1 MGRQIKGLLYFYGS
15 DLRYSLTIFWTILL
29 SILVVSLAFTYFL
42 AGLDN
47 DVTLFTFSLTGPM
60 YVYCAILG
68 FLTVKDSVP
77 FLIKMSATRKNIF
90 IGSGVF
96 FLMLALAMSLAATGL
111 QEIVMALMNATGIDF
126 FSFLHPSYFLNDTW
140 YTRVI
145 ADTAIMF
152 FFLAVMFMIGL
163 LFYKYGIAGGGS
175 FLGVLLLIGLLGIAQ
190 GWLIDFFIDVFTGID
205 LVFFYQLLGIG
216 LVIYGI
222 SFLFLRRITTV
233 KVK

>member
-1 MGRQIKGLLYFYGS
+1 MGRQIKGLLYFFGS

-47 DVTLFTFSLTGPM
+47 EVTLFTFSLTGPM

-90 IGSGVF
+90 VGSGGF
-96 FLMLALAMSLAATGL
+96 FLMLSLAMALAAAGL
-111 QEIVMALMNATGIDF
+111 QELVMALMNATGVDF
-126 FSFLHPSYFLNDTW
+126 FLFLHPAYFLDGTW
-140 YTRVI
+140 YTRIVI
-145 ADTAIMF
+145 DTAIMF
-152 FFLAVMFMIGL
+152 FFLAAMFMIGL

-175 FLGVLLLIGLLGIAQ
+175 FLGVLLLISLLGIAQ
-190 GWLIDFFIDVFTGID
+190 GWLIDFVVDVFTGID
-205 LVFFYQLLGIG
+205 LIFFYQLMGIG